1 MAFRRSSRLLVLA
14 LLISSAIAHAAERR
28 VLVYTRNHVSR
39 GQGFVHDCIPASV
52 EAIVKM
58 GRENGFAVEVSE
70 DPGVFTDANL
80 KRFQALVFSNSN
92 NEAFATEAQ
101 RAAFRRYTQSGGGFV
116 GIHSAT
122 GSERNWPYFWSLIG
136 GRFLRHSDPQK
147 FLVQVRDPR
156 HLATEQLPLTFEWQ
170 DECYYHEFLNPDI
183 HPLLVTD
190 PTKLRDPKRA
200 LHPADLLGNSLP
212 LAWTITTDGKR
223 SFFTALGH
231 EKQHYSHPILVKHIL
246 GGIIWAMDGKQH
258 AQ

>member
-1 MAFRRSSRLLVLA
+1 MAHRRLSQLLLLA
-14 LLISSAIAHAAERR
+14 LLLCAVAASAAEKR
-28 VLVYTRNHVSR
+28 VLVYTRNFVSH

-52 EAIVKM
+52 EAIRKM

-92 NEAFATEAQ
+92 NEAFATDAQ
-101 RAAFRRYTQSGGGFV
+101 RTAFRKYTQSGGGFV
-116 GIHSAT
+116 GIHSAS
-122 GSERNWPYFWSLIG
+122 GSERQWPYFWSLLG

-147 FLVQVRDPR
+147 FLVQVRDP
-156 HLATEQLPLTFEWQ
+156 HHPATAQLPAQFEWE

-190 PTKLRDPKRA
+190 HTKLKDPKRA
-200 LHPADLLGNSLP
+200 LHPADLLGHSLP

-223 SFFTALGH
+223 SFYTALGH
-231 EKQHYSHPILVKHIL
+231 EKEHYSHPIVVKHIL
-246 GGIIWAMDGKQH
+246 GGITWAMDGRRH
-258 AQ
+258 AP